1 MAIWE
6 KVVVN
11 LETGSKKI
19 AAAASIFAERVRVE
33 LSIVRLRIRLD
44 EVQSRIDELHR
55 SIGRRVVDLIDRSA
69 IPKAGEQLAK
79 DEDIATALSEL
90 EARNKDL
97 EELKAEMKSEQSA
110 YKNMPEGEEETV
122 V

>member
-11 LETGSKKI
+11 LEMGAKKI
-19 AAAASIFAERVRVE
+19 AATASIFAERVKAE

-55 SIGRRVVDLIDRSA
+55 IIGRRVVDLSSRSA
-69 IPKAGEQLAK
+69 IPKAGEQLLK
-79 DEDIATALSEL
+79 DEDIAAALAEL
-90 EARNKDL
+90 EARKKDL
-97 EELKAEMKSEQSA
+97 EELNAEIKSEQSA
-110 YKNMPEGEEETV
+110 FKTEPEQKEETIV
-122 V
+122 

>member
-11 LETGSKKI
+11 LETGAKKI
-19 AAAASIFAERVRVE
+19 AATASIFAERIKAE

-55 SIGRRVVDLIDRSA
+55 IIGRRVVDLINRSA
-69 IPKAGEQLAK
+69 IPKTGEQLAK
-79 DEDIATALSEL
+79 DEDIATALAEL

-97 EELKAEMKSEQSA
+97 EELNAEIKSEQSA
-110 YKNMPEGEEETV
+110 YKTETEKEETIV
-122 V
+122 

>member
-11 LETGSKKI
+11 LEIGANKI
-19 AAAASIFAERVRVE
+19 AATASIFAERVKAE

-55 SIGRRVVDLIDRSA
+55 IIGRRVVDLSSRSA
-69 IPKAGEQLAK
+69 IPKAGEQLLK
-79 DEDIATALSEL
+79 DEDIAAALAEL

-97 EELKAEMKSEQSA
+97 EELNAEIKSEKSA
-110 YKNMPEGEEETV
+110 FKTEPEQKEETIV
-122 V
+122 